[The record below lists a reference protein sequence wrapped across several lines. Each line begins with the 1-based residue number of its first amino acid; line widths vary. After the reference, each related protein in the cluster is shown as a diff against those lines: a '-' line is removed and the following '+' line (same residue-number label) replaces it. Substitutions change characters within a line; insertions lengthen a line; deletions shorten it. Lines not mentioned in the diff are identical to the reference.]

1 MAYATR
7 MDWAEGQ
14 NWVILSRD
22 GVEIARMTLDELSKL
37 KEVAYLIEDA
47 VAQALHEAE
56 EVRLVG
62 HCSPADIAEPGA
74 A

>member
-7 MDWAEGQ
+7 MEWADGHDL
-14 NWVILSRD
+14 VILAKD
-22 GVEIARMTLDELSKL
+22 GVEVARMTLDELSKL

-62 HCSPADIAEPGA
+62 HYSPADTAEGGA

>member
-7 MDWAEGQ
+7 MDWADGH

-22 GVEIARMTLDELSKL
+22 DVEVARMTLDELSKL

-62 HCSPADIAEPGA
+62 HYSPADTAEGGA